1 MALLTDQ
8 TLATGV
14 TLNDLIHIVIPTDIS
29 QNPAGSSYKATVQQ
43 LFDSLSGN
51 CISEFYVSNIHS
63 CSPLNINPLDEGN
76 VYFGST
82 SGVTVDLTN
91 VRLGIGTFSPTK
103 NLDVNGTTI
112 HRDSVEMSPSKEIF
126 WSDTSAT
133 WPTSINSRIRWQLNN
148 DRAEIYSFQTIT
160 DDIDFVFKISDNAQD
175 VRDNYVFW
183 IDDFS
188 GETFDRYP
196 LEMNGPQFIVNPLR
210 RYATIPAN
218 SGAGNTDFY
227 ILQSGATGLSQSVVF
242 ADVSEGQ
249 VGIGTTS
256 PTSGITLDVNGGM
269 RLRQTNGIVLLTGGE
284 TSISGTPSGDGIRF
298 RYENNLFGS
307 SLDGLVIEKTDFNQ
321 PTPDGGIMFTNV
333 GSSGTVVPSVSI
345 RGNGNVGIGTTSPL
359 YKLHVDGDSLIN
371 NGLTADTLNIS
382 STPTTDTNLPV
393 EYLTRDSTTGEVKIV
408 QIPGPTVYG
417 LFAQTGNS
425 VVVSATTVESSIING
440 GIGSLSVPANGF
452 SIGDSFRADFGGLL
466 SAKNNDTIRIRVK
479 SGSVVLA
486 DSGAQTLQAS
496 TNDVW
501 QFSVN
506 FTVRQVGTAGV
517 ASIVTLGVF
526 HTTKQSNGNQTGF
539 AFNFINNTT
548 FDTTTPNTLDVTA
561 QFSSNSPLN
570 SIYSD
575 IFVLNKIF

>member
-51 CISEFYVSNIHS
+51 CISDFYVSNIHS

-82 SGVTVDLTN
+82 SGVTIDVINNRFGVGTSSPQYPLHI
-91 VRLGIGTFSPTK
+91 IGLNSLLYYDP
-103 NLDVNGTTI
+103 
-112 HRDSVEMSPSKEIF
+112 
-126 WSDTSAT
+126 TSAGGRVYL
-133 WPTSINSRIRWQLNN
+133 S
-148 DRAEIYSFQTIT
+148 
-160 DDIDFVFKISDNAQD
+160 
-175 VRDNYVFW
+175 
-183 IDDFS
+183 
-188 GETFDRYP
+188 
-196 LEMNGPQFIVNPLR
+196 
-210 RYATIPAN
+210 
-218 SGAGNTDFY
+218 GNTGLPRYDAGISPY
-227 ILQSGATGLSQSVVF
+227 LTKPATAGSY
-242 ADVSEGQ
+242 
-249 VGIGTTS
+249 
-256 PTSGITLDVNGGM
+256 
-269 RLRQTNGIVLLTGGE
+269 
-284 TSISGTPSGDGIRF
+284 GIRTWDDTLSPGYGKNGDMF
-298 RYENNLFGS
+298 LYAGIEAN
-307 SLDGLVIEKTDFNQ
+307 GLVIINQGPGTDTEDYIRFYAGQ
-321 PTPDGGIMFTNV
+321 DADGNI
-333 GSSGTVVPSVSI
+333 SDIHIQGT
-345 RGNGNVGIGTTSPL
+345 GTTRGYVGVGTETPL
-359 YKLHVDGDSLIN
+359 AKLHVDGDSIIN
-371 NGLTADTLNIS
+371 NGLTAATLNIS
-382 STPTTDTNLPV
+382 STPTTDTDLPV
-393 EYLTRDSTTGEVKIV
+393 EYLTRDSATGEVKIV

-425 VVVSATTVESSIING
+425 VVVSATTVESTIIDG
-440 GIGSLSVPANGF
+440 GIGSLNVPANGF
-452 SIGDSFRADFGGLL
+452 SISDSFRADFGGLL
-466 SAKNNDTIRIRVK
+466 SSKNNDTITIRVK

-496 TNDVW
+496 TDDVW

-517 ASIVTLGVF
+517 AEIVTLGVF
-526 HTTKQSNGNQTGF
+526 HTTKQSNNTQTGF